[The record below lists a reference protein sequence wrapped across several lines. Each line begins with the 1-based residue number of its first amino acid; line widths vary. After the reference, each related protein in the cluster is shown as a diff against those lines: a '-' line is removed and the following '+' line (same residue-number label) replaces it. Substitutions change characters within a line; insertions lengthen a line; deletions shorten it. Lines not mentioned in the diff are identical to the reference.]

1 MSLMNEYINRRLEA
15 KKEKLKQKEEK
26 VLLTFL
32 KQTREGKYAKIDE
45 SSLSYTRVKEQR
57 EEPYYEEEYYYSI
70 R

>member
-1 MSLMNEYINRRLEA
+1 MSPTW
-15 KKEKLKQKEEK
+15 QEK

-45 SSLSYTRVKEQR
+45 NSLLYSRVKEKR
-57 EEPYYEEEYYYSI
+57 EEPYYEDEYYYGV